1 LTAARDLLKVGNSL
15 LIYAVAQFDG
25 DEGEAKFLASRFQ
38 PLEKAASSA
47 VDGLRVYIN
56 SDAPLEPLKQILLGE
71 RKGRGRVEIIP
82 RLPGYKKITLE
93 LKDKYEISPSI
104 YQAVGAIPGVLDV
117 QEI

>member
-1 LTAARDLLKVGNSL
+1 
-15 LIYAVAQFDG
+15 
-25 DEGEAKFLASRFQ
+25 
-38 PLEKAASSA
+38 
-47 VDGLRVYIN
+47 LRVYIN

-104 YQAVGAIPGVLDV
+104 YQAIGAIPGVLDV